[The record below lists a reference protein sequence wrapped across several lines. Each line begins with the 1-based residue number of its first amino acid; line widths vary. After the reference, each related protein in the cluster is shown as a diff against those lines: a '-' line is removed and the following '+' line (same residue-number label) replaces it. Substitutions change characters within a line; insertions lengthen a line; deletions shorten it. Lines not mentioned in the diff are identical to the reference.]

1 MKRPPTNR
9 ICRHAFCSCDVDLD
23 LMALKYQRPSYSVDV
38 LVYRVTG
45 IRNLGVKMI
54 HSRAVLLMTLV

>member
-1 MKRPPTNR
+1 
-9 ICRHAFCSCDVDLD
+9 
-23 LMALKYQRPSYSVDV
+23 MALKYQRPSYSVDV